1 MSLSPMKSPM
11 KCCSSI
17 VSKRSF
23 IILGA
28 ILTLWPEISFGHGTV
43 ISPASRVYRIFQ
55 EGPDSA
61 SSPSASAA
69 LAVAGSNQYYTW
81 NQISQ
86 NVPNYAAAVFND
98 SYAAVIS
105 DGQLA
110 SGGNTGQS
118 SFDFSGLDL
127 VSDKW
132 HWPAT
137 AVAAGPLEIN
147 WLATATHDPSYFKVW
162 ITKDDYDHRA
172 SLSWDK
178 MEFLGQVAH
187 TKSGKE
193 YTIPVTLPERSGR
206 HVLYVA
212 WQRIDPVGEVF
223 FSTSD
228 VIFSNDPVDPDA
240 DPVVAI
246 ESVIVNEGDGSA
258 TLNLSLSKEVPV
270 GRTARVSYATSNVTA
285 EAGSDYT
292 SALGIVEFGAG
303 EDRGILTIP
312 ITDDAVIEEREVFS
326 ISLTN
331 PVALSI
337 GVPLARVTVEDDD
350 NKGPGSADWELRD
363 DWDSGF
369 NGWLTLTNY
378 RNQPLEAPVLTFSF
392 PDDERVVVVWGGPNL
407 AELGGGSY
415 RVTGLR
421 SIPAGG
427 SIRIDLGVQNT
438 YLGAKRE
445 PENIRLNGFLVGALQ
460 PKMFLSRGE
469 LRFESFVGFSY
480 QTQIS
485 VDLQKWKDSGEP
497 IEGTG
502 GEMAI
507 SDFPNAEK
515 QRQFYRVKI
524 LQ

>member
-1 MSLSPMKSPM
+1 MDSSIKYFW
-11 KCCSSI
+11 SI
-17 VSKRSF
+17 VSERSF
-23 IILGA
+23 IVLGA
-28 ILTLWPEISFGHGTV
+28 ILMLWPNISDGHGTV

-61 SSPSASAA
+61 RSPSTVAA

-86 NVPNYAAAVFND
+86 NVPNYAAAAFND
-98 SYAAVIS
+98 SYAAVIL

-110 SGGNTGQS
+110 SGGNIGKS
-118 SFDFSGLDL
+118 GLDFSGLDL
-127 VSDKW
+127 ASDAW

-137 AVAAGPLEIN
+137 PVVAGPLEIN
-147 WLATATHDPSYFKVW
+147 WFATATHDPSYFKVW
-162 ITKDDYDHRA
+162 ITKDDYDHR
-172 SLSWDK
+172 SPLIWDK
-178 MEFLGQVAH
+178 MEYLGQVPH
-187 TKSGKE
+187 TKSGKD
-193 YTIPVTLPERSGR
+193 YTLPVILPARMGR

-228 VIFSNDPVDPDA
+228 IIFSNDPVDPDA
-240 DPVVAI
+240 DPVVSI
-246 ESVIVNEGDGSA
+246 ESATVNEGDGTA
-258 TLNLSLSKEVPV
+258 TVNLSLSKEVPV
-270 GRTARVSYATSNVTA
+270 GSTARVSYATSDVTA

-292 SALGIVEFGAG
+292 PAVGTVEFAAG

-312 ITDDAVIEEREVFS
+312 ITNDTVMEEREVFS
-326 ISLTN
+326 ISLTK
-331 PVALSI
+331 PVDLSI

-350 NKGPGSADWELRD
+350 SKGGGSTEWELRD

-369 NGWLTLTNY
+369 NGWVTLKNN
-378 RNQPLEAPVLTFSF
+378 RNQPLKAPVLTFSF
-392 PDDERVVVVWGGPNL
+392 PDDERTVVVWGGPNL

-421 SIPAGG
+421 SIPAGE

-438 YLGAKRE
+438 YTEAKRG
-445 PENIRLNGFLVGALQ
+445 PENIRLNGLLVGALQ

-469 LRFESFVGFSY
+469 LRFESFEGFSY
-480 QTQIS
+480 QMQRS
-485 VDLQKWKDSGEP
+485 VDLQKWEDSGEP

-502 GEMAI
+502 GEMGI
-507 SDFPNAEK
+507 SHFPNAEK
-515 QRQFYRVKI
+515 QRQFYRVKL

>member
-1 MSLSPMKSPM
+1 ME
-11 KCCSSI
+11 SSI
-17 VSKRSF
+17 KCISSIISERIF
-23 IILGA
+23 IVLGA
-28 ILTLWPEISFGHGTV
+28 ILMLLPNISYGHGTV

-61 SSPSASAA
+61 NSPSTVAA

-86 NVPNYAAAVFND
+86 NVPNYAAAAFND
-98 SYAAVIS
+98 SYAAVIP

-137 AVAAGPLEIN
+137 TVAAGPLEIN

-162 ITKDDYDHRA
+162 ITKNDYDHRA

-228 VIFSNDPVDPDA
+228 IIFSNDPVDPDA
-240 DPVVAI
+240 DPVVSI
-246 ESVIVNEGDGSA
+246 ESAIVNEGDRTA
-258 TLNLSLSKEVPV
+258 TVNLRLSKEVPV
-270 GRTARVSYATSNVTA
+270 GRTARVSYATSDVTA
-285 EAGSDYT
+285 EGGSDYT
-292 SALGIVEFGAG
+292 SAVGIVEFGAG

-312 ITDDAVIEEREVFS
+312 ITDDAVMEEREVFS

-331 PVALSI
+331 PVDLSI
-337 GVPLARVTVEDDD
+337 GVSLATVTVEDDD
-350 NKGPGSADWELRD
+350 NKVGGSTEWELRD

-369 NGWLTLTNY
+369 NGWVTLKNN

-392 PDDERVVVVWGGPNL
+392 PDDERTVVVWGGPNL

-427 SIRIDLGVQNT
+427 SIRIDLGIQNT
-438 YLGAKRE
+438 YTGAKRE
-445 PENIRLNGFLVGALQ
+445 PENIRLNGLLVGVLQ

-469 LRFESFVGFSY
+469 LRFESFAGLSY
-480 QTQIS
+480 QIQIS
-485 VDLQKWKDSGEP
+485 VDLQKWEDSGEP

-507 SDFPNAEK
+507 SDFSNTEK
-515 QRQFYRVKI
+515 QRQFYRVKL

>member
-1 MSLSPMKSPM
+1 M
-11 KCCSSI
+11 
-17 VSKRSF
+17 
-23 IILGA
+23 
-28 ILTLWPEISFGHGTV
+28 
-43 ISPASRVYRIFQ
+43 
-55 EGPDSA
+55 
-61 SSPSASAA
+61 AA

-162 ITKDDYDHRA
+162 VTKNDYDHRA

-228 VIFSNDPVDPDA
+228 IIFSNDPVAPDA
-240 DPVVAI
+240 DPVVSI
-246 ESVIVNEGDGSA
+246 ESAIVN
-258 TLNLSLSKEVPV
+258 
-270 GRTARVSYATSNVTA
+270 
-285 EAGSDYT
+285 
-292 SALGIVEFGAG
+292 
-303 EDRGILTIP
+303 
-312 ITDDAVIEEREVFS
+312 
-326 ISLTN
+326 
-331 PVALSI
+331 
-337 GVPLARVTVEDDD
+337 
-350 NKGPGSADWELRD
+350 
-363 DWDSGF
+363 
-369 NGWLTLTNY
+369 
-378 RNQPLEAPVLTFSF
+378 
-392 PDDERVVVVWGGPNL
+392 
-407 AELGGGSY
+407 
-415 RVTGLR
+415 
-421 SIPAGG
+421 
-427 SIRIDLGVQNT
+427 
-438 YLGAKRE
+438 
-445 PENIRLNGFLVGALQ
+445 
-460 PKMFLSRGE
+460 
-469 LRFESFVGFSY
+469 
-480 QTQIS
+480 
-485 VDLQKWKDSGEP
+485 
-497 IEGTG
+497 
-502 GEMAI
+502 
-507 SDFPNAEK
+507 
-515 QRQFYRVKI
+515 
-524 LQ
+524 

>member
-1 MSLSPMKSPM
+1 M
-11 KCCSSI
+11 KCFSLI
-17 VSKRSF
+17 VFERSF

-28 ILTLWPEISFGHGTV
+28 ILTLWPQISCGHGTV

-61 SSPSASAA
+61 TSPSAVAA

-98 SYAAVIS
+98 SYAAVIP

-110 SGGNTGQS
+110 SGGNIGQS

-127 VSDKW
+127 VSNKW

-137 AVAAGPLEIN
+137 AVAVGPLEIN

-162 ITKDDYDHRA
+162 ITKNDYDHRA
-172 SLSWDK
+172 PLSWDK
-178 MEFLGQVAH
+178 MEFLGQMAH

-193 YTIPVTLPERSGR
+193 YSIPVALPERSGR

-228 VIFSNDPVDPDA
+228 IIFSNDPVDPDA
-240 DPVVAI
+240 DPVVSI
-246 ESVIVNEGDGSA
+246 ESTTVNEGDGNA
-258 TLNLSLSKEVPV
+258 TVNLRLSKRVLT
-270 GRTARVSYATSNVTA
+270 GTTAKVSYVTSDGTA
-285 EAGSDYT
+285 HAGSDYT
-292 SALGIVEFGAG
+292 SIDGILEFVAG
-303 EDRGILTIP
+303 EDRKSLTIP
-312 ITDDAVIEEREVFS
+312 ITNDAVTEEHEVFS

-350 NKGPGSADWELRD
+350 NKGPGSTGWELRD

-369 NGWLTLTNY
+369 NGWLTLKNN

-392 PDDERVVVVWGGPNL
+392 PDDERTVVVWGGPNL

-445 PENIRLNGFLVGALQ
+445 PGNIRLNGFSVGVLH
-460 PKMFLSRGE
+460 PKIFLSRGE
-469 LRFESFVGFSY
+469 LRLESFVGFSY

-485 VDLQKWKDSGEP
+485 VDLQNWEDSGEP

-502 GEMAI
+502 GEMTI

-515 QRQFYRVKI
+515 QRQFYRVK
-524 LQ
+524 LVQ